1 MKKNKVIA
9 IIVLVSLLISILAN
23 KNSVSANDIQEGIA
37 KKIIRFHC
45 LANSDSESDQALKL
59 KVKDKVVQ
67 NMQFLLRDSSNI
79 EESRLILIDN
89 MQYIENL
96 AKEVINENGYSYSV
110 SVSLEET
117 YFPTKMYGDMIF
129 PAGKY
134 EALRIQIG
142 KSEGKNWW
150 CVLFPS
156 LCFIDATLNIVP
168 DESKQKLETI
178 LTVDEYNALLS
189 GTSKIKIKFKF
200 LELFNIFK

>member
-1 MKKNKVIA
+1 
-9 IIVLVSLLISILAN
+9 
-23 KNSVSANDIQEGIA
+23 
-37 KKIIRFHC
+37 
-45 LANSDSESDQALKL
+45 
-59 KVKDKVVQ
+59 VKDKVVQ
-67 NMQFLLRDSSNI
+67 NMQFLLKDSSDI

-96 AKEVINENGYSYSV
+96 AKEVINENGYSYNV
-110 SVSLEET
+110 SVSLEVT

>member
-1 MKKNKVIA
+1 MKKIKAIA

-23 KNSVSANDIQEGIA
+23 KNSVSANDIQKGIA
-37 KKIIRFHC
+37 EKIIRFHC

-67 NMQFLLRDSSNI
+67 NMQNLLKDSSDI